1 MTTGSLGQGISV
13 ATGIAYGQKV
23 KNLSNYTYT
32 IVGDGELNE
41 GQCWE
46 AIQFAAHQQ
55 LDNLIV
61 FVDDNKK
68 QLDGRTCEICQ
79 TFDFVEKF
87 KAFGFEAIRVDGR
100 DIRSIYDGILQMQQS
115 TSQSPKCIVLDT
127 VKGQGVPEIE
137 KFESNHHIRPT
148 LEQRDILE
156 NAVKQLK
163 EELEGIRNE
172 RS

>member
-1 MTTGSLGQGISV
+1 M
-13 ATGIAYGQKV
+13 
-23 KNLSNYTYT
+23 
-32 IVGDGELNE
+32 
-41 GQCWE
+41 
-46 AIQFAAHQQ
+46 
-55 LDNLIV
+55 
-61 FVDDNKK
+61 
-68 QLDGRTCEICQ
+68 
-79 TFDFVEKF
+79 
-87 KAFGFEAIRVDGR
+87 
-100 DIRSIYDGILQMQQS
+100 
-115 TSQSPKCIVLDT
+115 VLDT